1 MKTQWE
7 IFAKGIGEPCFVIH
21 YGEVGLKGENRS
33 FFEGQLMKN
42 IKTAIEDISKTSI
55 LKYHGRFILPLPS
68 PELMEPIQE
77 RLARVFGIVYF
88 APALLVAQDIEHIE
102 AAARHL
108 MANLTFSSFAIK
120 TRRAQK
126 RFPMSSQEVNIR
138 VGAAVQQ
145 QSGARVDL
153 SNPDVTCY
161 IEIFDN
167 KALVY
172 AQKIP
177 AAGGL
182 PVGVSERAVSLLS
195 AGIDSPVAS
204 YKIMKRGVKLIFVH
218 FHSVPLTSSA
228 SIENATKQVEFLT
241 QFQYHSKLYLVPF
254 LEVQQQIMAHAPKD
268 YRVVLYRRFMLRLAE
283 KIAYRERAKALV
295 TGESIAQVASQTLSN
310 MQVINE
316 VATLPVLRPLAGDDK
331 EEIIQQAKTIGTFHV
346 SIDPYEDCCSLFI
359 PKHPVTRAKRE
370 VVLEAESKLDM
381 DNLLKEAL
389 SKTEVLKFHFPKTEQ
404 GEAL

>member
-1 MKTQWE
+1 MKSKRE
-7 IFAKGIGEPCFVIH
+7 IFATNVPIAGEPCFVIH
-21 YGEVGLKGENRS
+21 YGEVGLKGANRA

-42 IKTAIEDISKTSI
+42 IKTALSDFYPASI
-55 LKYHGRFILPLPS
+55 VKFHGRLILPVTS
-68 PELMEPIQE
+68 PDLMNTIEE
-77 RLARVFGIVYF
+77 RLSRIFGIVYF
-88 APALLVAQDIEHIE
+88 APAFLVPQEMEIIE
-102 AAARHL
+102 AAARYVMQHIK
-108 MANLTFSSFAIK
+108 FESFAIK

-126 RFPMSSQEVNIR
+126 KFPFTSQEVNIR
-138 VGAAVQQ
+138 VGAAVQH

-153 SNPDVTCY
+153 SQPEVTCY

-167 KALVY
+167 KALIY

-228 SIENATKQVEFLT
+228 SIENASKQVEFLT

-254 LEVQQQIMAHAPKD
+254 LEVQQQIMALAPKD

-283 KIAYRERAKALV
+283 RIAQRERAKALV

-310 MQVINE
+310 MMVINE
-316 VATLPVLRPLAGDDK
+316 VASLPVLRPLAGDDK
-331 EEIIQQAKTIGTFHV
+331 EEIIHQAQTIGTFHV

-359 PKHPVTRAKRE
+359 PKHPVTRANRE
-370 VVLEAESKLDM
+370 VVLEAESKLDI
-381 DNLLKEAL
+381 DRLIKEAL
-389 SKTEVLKFHFPKTEQ
+389 EKTEVKKFRFP
-404 GEAL
+404 